1 MKNVNVYNV
10 KVLNDYDVDNETTE
24 YVNVMKTL
32 VQTVQNAR
40 HELTYLNVINENN
53 DETLT
58 FVLYNTGEQQDNE
71 DYEFDYHYDSDKP
84 TNLGDGLSISKCPYC
99 GGRYVNDINDGSS
112 YCMDCGIGIEE

>member
-10 KVLNDYDVDNETTE
+10 NVLNDYDVDNETTE

-40 HELTYLNVINENN
+40 HELTYLNIIDEKN

-58 FVLYNTGEQQDNE
+58 FVLYSTGEQQDNE
-71 DYEFDYHYDSDKP
+71 DVIAFCHIDDEEDVEYTVTWLYHWIATFVAPNYGFDDEEFEQF
-84 TNLGDGLSISKCPYC
+84 L
-99 GGRYVNDINDGSS
+99 
-112 YCMDCGIGIEE
+112 EE